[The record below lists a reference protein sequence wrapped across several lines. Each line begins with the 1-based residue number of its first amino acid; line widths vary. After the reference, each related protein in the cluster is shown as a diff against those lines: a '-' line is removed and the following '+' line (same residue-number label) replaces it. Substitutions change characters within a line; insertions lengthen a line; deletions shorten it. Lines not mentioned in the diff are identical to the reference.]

1 MADNPISYSDLI
13 RPDDSILNLIKQ
25 LDELNTK
32 YEELRK
38 KAGELNNSLRGVSG
52 ATEEGRAKIREAAEA
67 AERLAQADKGLSSAQ
82 ANVEREIRQTN
93 KAVEEQVKTY
103 AQIRSRIEQL
113 NGSLQQNIQR
123 YRNAQSEIQRLS
135 KAEGDHTLEIARLR
149 EERNKANATIRN
161 EIRMENAA
169 SSSLNEMRQQL
180 ISVKNAYAAMSGEM
194 RDSSIGEETLKTIQK
209 LDTEVSKIEQ
219 SMGVHS
225 RNVGN
230 YRSAFNGLNVSIQ
243 QVARELPSLS
253 MGASMFFLAIS
264 NNLPILVDELKN
276 AREQYDNLRA
286 SGQKSTPVWKQV
298 VSSIFSWQTALVAV
312 ITVLSMYGQ
321 EIFDWIAGLF
331 KAKDAT
337 DKAALSQ
344 EIYNRTLQDGAK
356 VTNEATRSIASDVAR
371 VQFLTGAIEDN
382 TRSISDRRSAILAL
396 QQIVPDYHGSL
407 TREGELI
414 GHNTEVIEEY
424 IANLR
429 RAATAQ
435 AAFNQMTEIA
445 EGALNDE
452 IALRNWQNGFEKI
465 RREAQKIYKG
475 FDPAS
480 MEVGWD
486 VTQSRATGQVIGHY
500 NQIRDRQSGRIITD
514 NLTLAQYNELQKIQ
528 ERWDAVSAKVQQYS
542 DRLAVANSRTEALE
556 KVIRETGV
564 SVDKV
569 LERSGSSA
577 GASVA
582 GSRVASDLSDDAELQ
597 EEMYQRMIEA
607 RRRYEDAQLAM
618 QGDTYEARQQE
629 IRYEYE
635 RQIEDL
641 RHQLQTEADMAR
653 EEREAANAEIILLQ
667 QQLHDEL
674 YKLEQSEF
682 LKELEQL
689 KEQNE
694 LRLRAVKEGT
704 EEEYKLRLEQNEIN
718 RQIALA
724 ENRMLPAA
732 DRQSEKD
739 INAAFNMQAGTITAD
754 RGDKIAG
761 EAAKDAEKQSKKLQS
776 AYRTLVD
783 TVRGFSRNMG
793 EAVSNFTGILTSKVG
808 DKTIYE
814 HLGLTEEQAYAAA
827 AYAGIIVGSLQDIAA
842 ARVEAANAAV
852 EEAEK
857 ETEAARDALQVEL
870 EARRNGYANRVSE
883 ARKELQL
890 AQKNQQQAEKEQQR
904 ALRQQ
909 QALQSIAQ
917 MGNLVTASTLIWSL
931 LGFPAAI
938 PAIAAMWASFAATKI
953 KAATMTASG
962 NGSTEQYGEG
972 TVELLQG
979 GSHQSGDDIDLGT
992 KPDGTRRRAEGGE
1005 FFAVINKRNSRRFRK
1020 IIPDVIRSF
1029 NDGSFIRKYSRMYE
1043 NAAGDVFIN
1052 GGANIDLSKIER
1064 DLSAIRKGSRK
1075 RYYTDGKGRTVVAYK
1090 NLTRRIYV

>member
-1 MADNPISYSDLI
+1 MADSSNPLSYSDLI

-25 LDELNTK
+25 LDELNAK

-38 KAGELNNSLRGVSG
+38 KAGELNNTLRGVSG
-52 ATEEGRAKIREAAEA
+52 ATEEGREKIRQAAEA
-67 AERLAQADKGLSSAQ
+67 AERMAQADRALSSAQ
-82 ANVEREIRQTN
+82 ANVEKEIRQTN

-103 AQIRSRIEQL
+103 AQIRSRIDQL
-113 NGSLQQNIQR
+113 NGSLQENINK
-123 YRNAQSEIQRLS
+123 YRNAQAGINRLR
-135 KAEGDHTLEIARLR
+135 KEEGDHTLEIARLR
-149 EERNKANATIRN
+149 EERNKANAAIRN
-161 EIRMENAA
+161 GIRMENAA
-169 SSSLNEMRQQL
+169 AGSLNEMRQQL

-194 RDSSIGEETLKTIQK
+194 RESSIGQETLKTMQK

-219 SMGVHS
+219 SMGVYS

-264 NNLPILVDELKN
+264 NNLPILSDELKR
-276 AREQYDNLRA
+276 AREEYNNLRA
-286 SGQKSTPVWKQV
+286 AGQKATPVWKQV

-321 EIFDWIAGLF
+321 EIADWIAGLF

-337 DKAALSQ
+337 DRAALSQ
-344 EIYNRTLQDGAK
+344 EIYNRTLRDGAK
-356 VTNEATRSIASDVAR
+356 VTDEATKSIASDVAR
-371 VQFLTGAIEDN
+371 VQFLTGVIEDN
-382 TRSISDRRSAILAL
+382 TRSISDRRSAILDL

-414 GHNTEVIEEY
+414 GHNTEAIDVY

-435 AAFNQMTEIA
+435 AAFNQMAEIA
-445 EGALNDE
+445 EGTLNDE
-452 IALRNWQNGFEKI
+452 IALRAWQQGIEKV
-465 RREAQKIYKG
+465 RRDAQKIYSG
-475 FDPAS
+475 FDPGRMTATRRFES
-480 MEVGWD
+480 ESTGRAYAIYD
-486 VTQSRATGQVIGHY
+486 NQTNKVTDYISRE
-500 NQIRDRQSGRIITD
+500 
-514 NLTLAQYNELQKIQ
+514 QYEALEKIQ
-528 ERWDAVSAKVQQYS
+528 ERWETVTGKVQQYS

-556 KVIRETGV
+556 KVIRDTGV
-564 SVDKV
+564 SVEKV
-569 LERSGSSA
+569 LEGSGSSA

-582 GSRVASDLSDDAELQ
+582 GSRIASDLSDDADLQ
-597 EEMYQRMIEA
+597 EEMYRRMIEA

-618 QGDTYEARQQE
+618 QGETYEARQQE

-641 RHQLQTEADMAR
+641 RHQLQAEADMTR

-689 KEQNE
+689 KEQNA
-694 LRLRAVKEGT
+694 LRLRAVEEGT
-704 EEEYKLRLEQNEIN
+704 EEEYKIRLEQNEIN
-718 RQIALA
+718 RQIALG
-724 ENRMLPAA
+724 ENRMQPAS
-732 DRQSEKD
+732 DRQSEQD
-739 INAAFNMQAGTITAD
+739 INAAFNAQAGKITAD
-754 RGDKIAG
+754 RGKQVSDD
-761 EAAKDAEKQSKKLQS
+761 EAKDAVERSRKLQS

-783 TVRGFSRNMG
+783 TVKGFSSNMG

-890 AQKNQQQAEKEQQR
+890 AQKNQQAAEKEQQR

-917 MGNLVTASTLIWSL
+917 MGNLVTASTLIWSM

-938 PAIAAMWASFAATKI
+938 PAIAAMWVSFAATKI

-962 NGSTEQYGEG
+962 KSEQYGEG

-979 GSHQSGDDIDLGT
+979 GSHQSGNDIDLGT

-1020 IIPDVIRSF
+1020 VIPDVIRSF

>member
-1 MADNPISYSDLI
+1 MADSSNPLSYSDLI

-25 LDELNTK
+25 LDELNAK

-52 ATEEGRAKIREAAEA
+52 ATEEGREKIRQAAEA
-67 AERLAQADKGLSSAQ
+67 AERMAQADKSLSSAQ

-103 AQIRSRIEQL
+103 AQIRSRIDQL
-113 NGSLQQNIQR
+113 NGSLQKNIDT
-123 YRNAQSEIQRLS
+123 YRRAQSEINRLR

-149 EERNKANATIRN
+149 EERNKANAAIRN

-169 SSSLNEMRQQL
+169 AGSLNEMRQQL

-194 RDSSIGEETLKTIQK
+194 RESSIGQETLKTMQK

-219 SMGVHS
+219 SMGVYS

-253 MGASMFFLAIS
+253 TGASMFFLAIS
-264 NNLPILVDELKN
+264 NNLPILSDELKR
-276 AREQYDNLRA
+276 AREEYNNLRA
-286 SGQKSTPVWKQV
+286 AGQKATPVWKQV

-321 EIFDWIAGLF
+321 EIVDWIAGLF

-337 DKAALSQ
+337 DRAAISQ
-344 EIYNRTLQDGAK
+344 EIYNRTLRDGAK
-356 VTNEATRSIASDVAR
+356 VTDEATKSIASDVAR
-371 VQFLTGAIEDN
+371 VQFLTGVIEDN

-414 GHNTEVIEEY
+414 GHNTEAIDVY

-435 AAFNQMTEIA
+435 AAFNQMAEIA
-445 EGALNDE
+445 GGALNDE
-452 IALRNWQNGFEKI
+452 IALRAWRQGIEKV
-465 RREAQKIYKG
+465 RRDAQKIYSG
-475 FDPAS
+475 FDP
-480 MEVGWD
+480 
-486 VTQSRATGQVIGHY
+486 SRMTATRRFERESTGRAYAIY
-500 NQIRDRQSGRIITD
+500 DRQTNKVTD
-514 NLTLAQYNELQKIQ
+514 YISREQYEALEKIQ
-528 ERWDAVSAKVQQYS
+528 ERWETVTGKVQQYS

-556 KVIRETGV
+556 KVIRDTGV
-564 SVDKV
+564 SVEKV
-569 LERSGSSA
+569 LEGSGSSA

-582 GSRVASDLSDDAELQ
+582 GSRIASDLSDDAGMQ

-618 QGDTYEARQQE
+618 QGETYEARQQE

-641 RHQLQTEADMAR
+641 QHQLQAEADMTR

-689 KEQNE
+689 KEQNA

-718 RQIALA
+718 RQIALG
-724 ENRMLPAA
+724 ENRMQPAS
-732 DRQSEKD
+732 DRQSEQD
-739 INAAFNMQAGTITAD
+739 INAAFNAQAGKITAD

-783 TVRGFSRNMG
+783 TVKVFSRNMG

-814 HLGLTEEQAYAAA
+814 HLGLTGEQAYAAA

-890 AQKNQQQAEKEQQR
+890 AQKNQQDAEKEQQR

-917 MGNLVTASTLIWSL
+917 MGNLVTASTLIWSM

-938 PAIAAMWASFAATKI
+938 PAIAAMWVSFAATKI
-953 KAATMTASG
+953 KAATMTG
-962 NGSTEQYGEG
+962 NGKSEQYGEG

-1020 IIPDVIRSF
+1020 VIPDVIRSF

-1043 NAAGDVFIN
+1043 NAAGNVLISN
-1052 GGANIDLSKIER
+1052 GTNIDLSRIER